1 MPLRSYL
8 KSDEART
15 VLAGKPFSAYV
26 VCRRY
31 WSVNL
36 KEVRKLGTADGGTY
50 LEGIRFTYE
59 GRQVRSLLA
68 LLSYF
73 AKGDMRERCL
83 GIKIP
88 PTNLKADFG
97 AEAQAFANQFADTSR
112 PRVRAATIVRLRR
125 HRVSRHPAVDR
136 ARSRR
141 SGAGGL
147 ARGGRVHEQ
156 GGVQFADDSRPNTS
170 SPDTSTS
177 GSSAQPSDGGGEVT
191 IRMATVGDPGNPS
204 VGVVQTFG
212 GPTGQFV
219 DPPKDTGIYK
229 TCSDAPAAPPPC
241 VTAGAVK
248 LHVRDR
254 RVRGH
259 GQPVRHVPEHRRP

>member
-1 MPLRSYL
+1 MDAVAKPSVLFVYYTHTQQAQRVCEVMADELRTRGCEVAKASIEFTDPRYEKKFRTFPFRHAVFDILPLALPQLRRKTGEIRIPDEAKGGDHDLICFGSATWFFTTNMPLRSYL

-88 PTNLKADFG
+88 PTNLKPDFG
-97 AEAQAFANQFADTSR
+97 GEAQAFANQLADTL
-112 PRVRAATIVRLRR
+112 V
-125 HRVSRHPAVDR
+125 
-136 ARSRR
+136 
-141 SGAGGL
+141 
-147 ARGGRVHEQ
+147 
-156 GGVQFADDSRPNTS
+156 
-170 SPDTSTS
+170 
-177 GSSAQPSDGGGEVT
+177 
-191 IRMATVGDPGNPS
+191 S
-204 VGVVQTFG
+204 VGASG
-212 GPTGQFV
+212 DHASAPE
-219 DPPKDTGIYK
+219 DT
-229 TCSDAPAAPPPC
+229 T
-241 VTAGAVK
+241 
-248 LHVRDR
+248 
-254 RVRGH
+254 
-259 GQPVRHVPEHRRP
+259 

>member
-1 MPLRSYL
+1 MFSILPLAWPQLRRKTGEIRIPDEAKGGDYDLICFGSATWFFTTNMPLRSYL

-88 PTNLKADFG
+88 PTNLKPDFG
-97 AEAQAFANQFADTSR
+97 AEAQAFANQLADTLTPVGASGD
-112 PRVRAATIVRLRR
+112 
-125 HRVSRHPAVDR
+125 HR
-136 ARSRR
+136 
-141 SGAGGL
+141 
-147 ARGGRVHEQ
+147 
-156 GGVQFADDSRPNTS
+156 
-170 SPDTSTS
+170 
-177 GSSAQPSDGGGEVT
+177 SAPEG
-191 IRMATVGDPGNPS
+191 
-204 VGVVQTFG
+204 
-212 GPTGQFV
+212 
-219 DPPKDTGIYK
+219 
-229 TCSDAPAAPPPC
+229 
-241 VTAGAVK
+241 TA
-248 LHVRDR
+248 
-254 RVRGH
+254 
-259 GQPVRHVPEHRRP
+259 